1 MDLNKV
7 MIIGHLGNDPE
18 MRYAANGS
26 GIATANIATSRPYT
40 DKNGIRQEQ
49 TEWHRV
55 VFFDRG
61 NYRLADTVSRYLH
74 KGSQVYVEGRLQ
86 TNKWVDRNG
95 TERYTTEVIA
105 NEMIMLGAS
114 SGKPRQERSGDG
126 RQQVPP
132 PRPARDSGA
141 AAHAGGPGGS
151 DRSAALADDE
161 FDDDIPF

>member
-7 MIIGHLGNDPE
+7 MIIGRLGGDPE

-40 DKNGIRQEQ
+40 DKAGMRQEQ

-61 NYRLADTVSRYLH
+61 NYRMADIVSRYLH

-86 TNKWVDRNG
+86 TNKWVDRSG
-95 TERYTTEVIA
+95 AERYTTEIIA
-105 NEMIMLGAS
+105 NEMIMLGS
-114 SGKPRQERSGDG
+114 PSGKPRQEHSGDG
-126 RQQVPP
+126 QRPAAPAQ
-132 PRPARDSGA
+132 PARDSG
-141 AAHAGGPGGS
+141 GPGGS
-151 DRSAALADDE
+151 ERSAAPAADDE